1 MEAIDNENCKD
12 GDDGGLIKVD
22 KEALL
27 PRETSS
33 SFWNSFII
41 GLVIGI
47 EFEFAW
53 GLKRFLRPK
62 ALLEAIARSFKEKSS
77 TRRSEVI
84 RKINLKT

>member
-33 SFWNSFII
+33 SFWNGFII

-53 GLKRFLRPK
+53 GLKRFLRLK
-62 ALLEAIARSFKEKSS
+62 AQLEAIARSFKEKSS

-84 RKINLKT
+84 RKINLNA